1 MLAMFMQLNNGQAVQ
16 CDYEPA
22 CTALKYTVVQEDDA
36 SNKLTSKAIYEM
48 LLQLV
53 VSQLL

>member
-1 MLAMFMQLNNGQAVQ
+1 MQLNNGQAVQ